1 MLAAT
6 LLLLA
11 RCAEPDFCPTEVEL
25 KRAVREYRE
34 TAEMAFFL
42 SLSDEERGGTTLTP
56 WPAVIRIS
64 DLSCGAPSPDE
75 QPSVLCHVALRFA
88 KGAEQTSF
96 RLRRCNGVW
105 KVVEEVSH

>member
-6 LLLLA
+6 FLLAA
-11 RCAEPDFCPTEVEL
+11 RCAEPNFCPTNVEL

-42 SLSDEERGGTTLTP
+42 SLSEEERGGTTLTP

-64 DLSCGAPSPDE
+64 DVSCSPPSPDE
-75 QPSVLCHVALRFA
+75 QPSVLCRVVLRFD

-96 RLRRCNGVW
+96 RLQRDNGVW
-105 KVVEEVSH
+105 KVVEVGR

>member
-11 RCAEPDFCPTEVEL
+11 RCAAPDFCPTNAEL

-42 SLSDEERGGTTLTP
+42 SLSYEERGGTTLTP
-56 WPAVIRIS
+56 WPAVIRMS

-75 QPSVLCHVALRFA
+75 QPSVLCRVVLRFA

-96 RLRRCNGVW
+96 RLQRGNGVW
-105 KVVEEVSH
+105 KVVEEVGR

>member
-11 RCAEPDFCPTEVEL
+11 RRAEPDFCPTEVEL

-42 SLSDEERGGTTLTP
+42 SLSDGERGGTTLTS
-56 WPAVIRIS
+56 WPAMIRIS
-64 DLSCGAPSPDE
+64 DLSCGVPSPDE
-75 QPSVLCHVALRFA
+75 QPSVLCHVILRFA

-96 RLRRCNGVW
+96 RIRRGSGVW
-105 KVVEEVSH
+105 KVVEEVGR